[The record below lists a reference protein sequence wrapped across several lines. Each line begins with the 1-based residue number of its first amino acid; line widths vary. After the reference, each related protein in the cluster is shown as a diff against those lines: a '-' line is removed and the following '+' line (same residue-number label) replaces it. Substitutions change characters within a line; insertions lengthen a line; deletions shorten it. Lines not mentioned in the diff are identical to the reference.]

1 MSKSKEIEAVVYAE
15 EGEIRTDVAQAFK
28 QMILDYA
35 RRNPNWRERK
45 AAWLAERAAKQKEV
59 KAS

>member
-1 MSKSKEIEAVVYAE
+1 MSKPKEIKTVVYAE
-15 EGEIRTDVAQAFK
+15 EGEIRSDVARAFK

-35 RRNPNWRERK
+35 RRNPDWRERK
-45 AAWLAERAAKQKEV
+45 AAWLAEQTAKGER